1 MQWLAQSLRGYRIL
15 CVPARRGRA
24 PKYRQVRTLLNTSE
38 RDLTSQRTL
47 SAPILSPIWRAQSF
61 SRVRYK
67 ERSENAAFNS
77 SKPSEPQFDC
87 LANSLVQ
94 LLEMAKQDLERDR
107 KAAKASLTKASSILQ
122 SEIERRSGT
131 NGSGTGGL
139 AGWQIARVRAFID
152 KNLNGTSTPRTSV
165 QSRGEARRI
174 SHVLSNTAVG
184 NSPHAYVMRRRLEK
198 ACHLMMT
205 SSESL
210 SQIALSV
217 GFSDQSHLCK
227 RFKEA
232 LGQSPSNWRR
242 EREIFDSP
250 GSHEPTRTEGYGH
263 GSRERNGS
271 KVPPVRLVD
280 RQQTREKM
288 HENRSSPQLVSSSAD

>member
-1 MQWLAQSLRGYRIL
+1 M
-15 CVPARRGRA
+15 
-24 PKYRQVRTLLNTSE
+24 E
-38 RDLTSQRTL
+38 R
-47 SAPILSPIWRAQSF
+47 F
-61 SRVRYK
+61 
-67 ERSENAAFNS
+67 ENAVLDS
-77 SKPSEPQFDC
+77 STPSEPQFDC
-87 LANSLVQ
+87 LANSLIQ
-94 LLEMAKQDLERDR
+94 LLETAKQDLEGDR
-107 KAAKASLTKASSILQ
+107 QTAKALLAKASSILQ
-122 SEIERRSGT
+122 SEVDRRSGA

-152 KNLNGTSTPRTSV
+152 RNLHVTIHTSDLSAV
-165 QSRGEARRI
+165 ARR
-174 SHVLSNTAVG
+174 SPAHFARSFKHSFG
-184 NSPHAYVMRRRLEK
+184 ESPHAYVMRRRLEK

-242 EREIFDSP
+242 ERELFGSP
-250 GSHEPTRTEGYGH
+250 NSHEPARTEGYGN

-271 KVPPVRLVD
+271 KVHPLGLVD
-280 RQQTREKM
+280 RQQTRDKFREK
-288 HENRSSPQLVSSSAD
+288 RSSPQLVSSSAD

>member
-1 MQWLAQSLRGYRIL
+1 M
-15 CVPARRGRA
+15 
-24 PKYRQVRTLLNTSE
+24 
-38 RDLTSQRTL
+38 
-47 SAPILSPIWRAQSF
+47 
-61 SRVRYK
+61 
-67 ERSENAAFNS
+67 ERSENIGLDCSA
-77 SKPSEPQFDC
+77 PSEPQFDC

-94 LLEMAKQDLERDR
+94 LLETAKRDLEHDR
-107 KAAKASLTKASSILQ
+107 QAAKAVLAKASSILQ
-122 SEIERRSGT
+122 LEIDRRWGA

-152 KNLNGTSTPRTSV
+152 KNLHGPIHTRDLSAV
-165 QSRGEARRI
+165 ARR
-174 SHVLSNTAVG
+174 SAAHFARSFKQSFG
-184 NSPHAYVMRRRLEK
+184 ESPHAYVMRRRLEK

-232 LGQSPSNWRR
+232 IGQSPSNWRR

-250 GSHEPTRTEGYGH
+250 SSHEPAWNEGNGH
-263 GSRERNGS
+263 GWPKRNGS
-271 KVPPVRLVD
+271 KVRPLQIVD
-280 RQQTREKM
+280 RQQAREKL
-288 HENRSSPQLVSSSAD
+288 HESRSSPQPVSSSAD